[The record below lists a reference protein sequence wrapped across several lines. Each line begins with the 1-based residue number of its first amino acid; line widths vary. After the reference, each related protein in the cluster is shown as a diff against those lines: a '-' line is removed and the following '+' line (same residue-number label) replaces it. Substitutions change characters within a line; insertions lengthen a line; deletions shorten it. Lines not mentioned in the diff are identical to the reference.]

1 MKSVSINVR
10 LMERKDICYFH
21 KRKMF
26 NKKNDIIFSR
36 PTLVICLSMIYAQ
49 NKIKI
54 SYVCFYK

>member
-1 MKSVSINVR
+1 
-10 LMERKDICYFH
+10 MERKDICYFH

-26 NKKNDIIFSR
+26 NKKNDIIFSH
-36 PTLVICLSMIYAQ
+36 PTLVIWLSMIYAQ